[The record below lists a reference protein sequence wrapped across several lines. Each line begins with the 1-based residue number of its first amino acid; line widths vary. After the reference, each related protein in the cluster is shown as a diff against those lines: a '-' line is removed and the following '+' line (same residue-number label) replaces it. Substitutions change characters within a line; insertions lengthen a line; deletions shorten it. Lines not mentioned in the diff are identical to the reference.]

1 MLHFPFDMKFF
12 LFLNLLVWVYLI
24 FFRGRKIFSS
34 EPYFWTNKVFFRSY
48 PKLNNNTSELIA
60 VLIPARNEQH
70 TIKETLKSIIKQKG
84 ISKEIIII
92 DDNSTDLTVKNA
104 KEIFKKEKFS
114 KYHIVKGRPI
124 KKGWSGKVWALHQG
138 TEYVRKKKKF
148 KFFLFVDSDIVLK
161 EETISSL
168 VLRIK
173 RKKLLMISLM
183 AKLNCKSIW
192 EKLLIPAFIYFF
204 QQIYPFNEVNKK
216 NSKISAAAGGCILC
230 CSSLF
235 QKTNLFEQIKN
246 KVIDDCNL
254 ASIIKKKGPIWL
266 GLTTNI
272 KSSREYSKL
281 DDLWKMV
288 TRTAYEQLNNSIL
301 LLIICVLAMLLIY
314 LIAPC
319 FIFIYFF
326 NSGISHQYLFIS
338 IISTFLMYVSFL
350 PTAKFYNISFLFFI
364 LFPISSLI
372 YLLMTINSAANFYF
386 SSGNVWKNRK
396 YKL

>member
-1 MLHFPFDMKFF
+1 MLHFLFDVKFF
-12 LFLNLLVWVYLI
+12 LYLNLIVWVYLI
-24 FFRGRKIFSS
+24 FFWGRKIFSC
-34 EPYFWTNKVFFRSY
+34 EPYFWTNKVLFRSY
-48 PKLNNNTSELIA
+48 PKLTNNTSEIIA

-70 TIKETLKSIIKQKG
+70 TIKQTLRSIIKQKD
-84 ISKEIIII
+84 ISKEIILI
-92 DDNSTDLTVKNA
+92 DDNSIDLTVKNA
-104 KEIFKKEKFS
+104 KEIFKKEKFAE
-114 KYHIVKGRPI
+114 YHIIKGKPL

-148 KFFLFVDSDIVLK
+148 KYFLFVDSDIILK
-161 EETISSL
+161 KGTISSL
-168 VLRIK
+168 ILK
-173 RKKLLMISLM
+173 TKEKKLLMISLM

-192 EKLLIPAFIYFF
+192 EKLLIPSFIYFF
-204 QQIYPFNEVNKK
+204 QQIYPFNEVNKR

-235 QKTNLFEQIKN
+235 KKTNLFAQIKN

-272 KSSREYSKL
+272 KSSREYNKFN
-281 DDLWKMV
+281 DLWKMV

-301 LLIICVLAMLLIY
+301 LLTICIFSMLIIY

-319 FIFIYFF
+319 FIIIHFL
-326 NSGISHQYLFIS
+326 NSGISHQYL
-338 IISTFLMYVSFL
+338 IISTISTILMYVSFL
-350 PTAKFYNISFLFFI
+350 PTAKFYKISFLFFI

-372 YLLMTINSAANFYF
+372 YVLMTINSAFNFYF

>member
-1 MLHFPFDMKFF
+1 MLHLLFDFKFF
-12 LFLNLLVWVYLI
+12 LIFNLLVWVYLI
-24 FFRGRKIFSS
+24 FFHGRKIFSS
-34 EPYFWTNKVFFRSY
+34 EPYFWTNEVFFRSY
-48 PKLNNNTSELIA
+48 PQLMNNNTEVIA
-60 VLIPARNEQH
+60 VIIPARNEQH
-70 TIKETLKSIIKQKG
+70 TIKQTLRSIIRQKG
-84 ISKEIIII
+84 ILKEIILI
-92 DDNSTDLTVKNA
+92 DDNSIDLTVKNA

-114 KYHIVKGRPI
+114 KYHIIKGRPL

-161 EETISSL
+161 EKTISSL
-168 VLRIK
+168 VLKIK

-183 AKLNCKSIW
+183 AKLNCKSTW
-192 EKLLIPAFIYFF
+192 EKLLIPSFIYFF
-204 QQIYPFNEVNKK
+204 QQIYPFNEVNKR

-235 QKTNLFEQIKN
+235 QKTNLFAQIKN

-272 KSSREYSKL
+272 KSSREYSNL
-281 DDLWKMV
+281 NDLWKMV
-288 TRTAYEQLNNSIL
+288 TRTAYEQLNNSIV
-301 LLIICVLAMLLIY
+301 LLIICILAMLLIY
-314 LIAPC
+314 LIAPF
-319 FIFIYFF
+319 FILIYFF
-326 NSGISHQYLFIS
+326 NSSISDQYLIIS
-338 IISTFLMYVSFL
+338 IISTFLMYISFL
-350 PTAKFYNISFLFFI
+350 PTAKFYKISFLFFI

-372 YLLMTINSAANFYF
+372 YVLMTINSALNFYF